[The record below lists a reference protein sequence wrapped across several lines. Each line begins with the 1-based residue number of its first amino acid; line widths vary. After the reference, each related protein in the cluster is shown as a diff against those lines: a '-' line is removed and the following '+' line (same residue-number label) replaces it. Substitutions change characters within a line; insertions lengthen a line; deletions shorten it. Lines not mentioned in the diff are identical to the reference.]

1 LSPFPFFHADALA
14 RWFAGSA
21 FFTGFSGKNSHGSGQ
36 LLDLQD
42 HVVIHIIALNACRDW
57 LIELRDESWVIQT

>member
-1 LSPFPFFHADALA
+1 MLLPGGLQGLHS
-14 RWFAGSA
+14 SQA
-21 FFTGFSGKNSHGSGQ
+21 FLEKNSHDSGQ

-42 HVVIHIIALNACRDW
+42 RVVIHIIALNACRDW